1 MYLCFMKS
9 IYFDFLRK
17 LIIFSVI
24 LSFIA
29 IGLLFLLPKA
39 YMTPVLPFLF
49 IFFLTITSISYYIL
63 IKAAQKKF
71 IRFLNYYLITTT
83 VKLLLFIM
91 VLITY
96 IMFNKKDAVPF
107 TLSFFILYLC
117 YTIFEVVSIVGYSKT
132 IQKQPQRNSPLHNK
146 GV

>member
-1 MYLCFMKS
+1 MYLCLMKS
-9 IYFDFLRK
+9 IYFNFLRR

-29 IGLLFLLPKA
+29 IGLLFLLPKT

-49 IFFLTITSISYYIL
+49 IFFLAITLISYYIL

-71 IRFLNYYLITTT
+71 IRFLNYYLLTTT
-83 VKLLLFIM
+83 VKLLLYIV

-107 TLSFFILYLC
+107 ALAFFILYLC

-132 IQKQPQRNSPLHNK
+132 IQN
-146 GV
+146 